1 VNTAA
6 AEKNPKNVGG
16 PAAPVGPTGKPK

>member
-1 VNTAA
+1 VVNQAA

-16 PAAPVGPTGKPK
+16 PAAGEPVRTH